1 MIKQLSRKFT
11 KLEIQES
18 KLQSEFNKK
27 INDSELKNHNLQT
40 NILNQIDDEIILDYV
55 WDNLS
60 DDIWDAVREQENP
73 YD

>member
-1 MIKQLSRKFT
+1 MTSPRKFT

-40 NILNQIDDEIILDYV
+40 NILNEIDDEIILDYV

-60 DDIWDAVREQENP
+60 DDIWDSVRDQENP